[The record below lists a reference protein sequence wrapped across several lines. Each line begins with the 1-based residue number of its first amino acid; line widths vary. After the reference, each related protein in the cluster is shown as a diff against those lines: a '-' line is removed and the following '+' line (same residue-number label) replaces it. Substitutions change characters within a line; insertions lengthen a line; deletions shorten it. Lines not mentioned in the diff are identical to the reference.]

1 MVLYSSD
8 KHRHLQKGAGLRGLG
23 AGEAGRFE
31 EESMCCGAGPAE
43 EVSAGNVGVVRK
55 P

>member
-8 KHRHLQKGAGLRGLG
+8 KHRCLRKGAGLRGLG
-23 AGEAGRFE
+23 SGEAGRFE
-31 EESMCCGAGPAE
+31 EESMCGAGPAE